1 MAHGCSRSA
10 CCTSIGWTNA
20 HYHDGT
26 GEADAAGHR
35 RRDWNGRWIC
45 PALCAGATCRR
56 AGHSYWAQDG
66 RHFASQVDRGSASR
80 LWGLFRP
87 RGSALWSGRC
97 GLLSGYVRSTRSEYR
112 KQKKGVD
119 KKARVMVIRLLSGH
133 TTKSIYPTL
142 ARKVSPFVFDSFDSA
157 LQEGFENLSRQRGF
171 IGGFN
176 RFSEAVSSLR

>member
-26 GEADAAGHR
+26 READAAGHR
-35 RRDWNGRWIC
+35 RRYWNGRWIC

-97 GLLSGYVRSTRSEYR
+97 GLLSGYVYR
-112 KQKKGVD
+112 VGVGRGTSHD
-119 KKARVMVIRLLSGH
+119 NCKLCNRVRTSSAHEQPDSGFLILEREWSGSDG
-133 TTKSIYPTL
+133 TKSDGFRTL
-142 ARKVSPFVFDSFDSA
+142 
-157 LQEGFENLSRQRGF
+157 
-171 IGGFN
+171 
-176 RFSEAVSSLR
+176 